1 MADVIIQLLSL
12 FSTIFYLLVLA
23 RIVMSFIQVDRYHPV
38 VNLIYQLT
46 EPILAPIRNI
56 LPQVGMFDFSPMVA
70 IILVELFVRVLATLV
85 KSLF

>member
-1 MADVIIQLLSL
+1 
-12 FSTIFYLLVLA
+12 
-23 RIVMSFIQVDRYHPV
+23 MSFIQVDRYHPV

>member
-1 MADVIIQLLSL
+1 MADIIIQLLSL

-70 IILVELFVRVLATLV
+70 IILVELCVRVLATLV

>member
-1 MADVIIQLLSL
+1 MADIIIQLLSL